1 MDSVREQNHS
11 LLIDQKLTGSP
22 DILIQVASME
32 TSLLNSWS
40 FSIRTEE
47 NHSCRV
53 CLDLLVIPTYTY
65 MESNIQPSSIKMIWR
80 ITAHWSSFTKIIF
93 FDIGFGEFLNDTIE
107 ESPFSLSW
115 RFCGEKLTSSERY
128 HTSVYHD
135 ANCCKMKFLT
145 LLFYYSGVPSLI

>member
-1 MDSVREQNHS
+1 MDSVREPNKAM
-11 LLIDQKLTGSP
+11 IDQKLTGTP
-22 DILIQVASME
+22 DILIQVAYME

-40 FSIRTEE
+40 FSIHTEE

-53 CLDLLVIPTYTY
+53 YLDSLVIPTYTY

-80 ITAHWSSFTKIIF
+80 ITARWSSFTKIIF

-115 RFCGEKLTSSERY
+115 NYCGEKLT
-128 HTSVYHD
+128 
-135 ANCCKMKFLT
+135 
-145 LLFYYSGVPSLI
+145 

>member
-1 MDSVREQNHS
+1 MEFFHTHGGESQLQSMFRFARHSYLYIHGEQYPAEQHQDDLENYCP
-11 LLIDQKLTGSP
+11 LELIHQDYL
-22 DILIQVASME
+22 
-32 TSLLNSWS
+32 
-40 FSIRTEE
+40 
-47 NHSCRV
+47 
-53 CLDLLVIPTYTY
+53 
-65 MESNIQPSSIKMIWR
+65 
-80 ITAHWSSFTKIIF
+80 

-135 ANCCKMKFLT
+135 ANCCKLKFLT